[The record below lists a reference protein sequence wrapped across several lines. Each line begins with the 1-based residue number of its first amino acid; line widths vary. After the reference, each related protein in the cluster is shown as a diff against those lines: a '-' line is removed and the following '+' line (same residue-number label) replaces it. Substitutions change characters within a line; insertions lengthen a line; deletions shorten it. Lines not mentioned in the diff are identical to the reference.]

1 MRSPRRKRSRSRHS
15 EDFKYPPSNSKEF
28 KAVVLMYLATE
39 KLALPSDALSML
51 RSIRMLQRGSSA
63 RMFMK
68 GVRIEPLLRDL
79 QDRGALKLQP
89 ISIGMRDTYLI
100 MDISK
105 DFISQL
111 SRETSKDRPKKQASP
126 TRNKDAESSEEDTF
140 KIDEL
145 LNSVPED
152 ESKLIERLKNEG
164 PDWSDLCPNGRKE
177 NCKEDCPKRHYRKV
191 INEFTRES
199 LGECSYITG
208 CIKQSICPFLHYTL
222 A

>member
-1 MRSPRRKRSRSRHS
+1 
-15 EDFKYPPSNSKEF
+15 
-28 KAVVLMYLATE
+28 MYLATE

-126 TRNKDAESSEEDTF
+126 TRNKAAE
-140 KIDEL
+140 
-145 LNSVPED
+145 
-152 ESKLIERLKNEG
+152 
-164 PDWSDLCPNGRKE
+164 
-177 NCKEDCPKRHYRKV
+177 
-191 INEFTRES
+191 
-199 LGECSYITG
+199 
-208 CIKQSICPFLHYTL
+208 
-222 A
+222 

>member
-28 KAVVLMYLATE
+28 KAIVLLYLATE
-39 KLALPSDALSML
+39 KLPLPSDALSLL
-51 RSIRMLQRGSSA
+51 RSLRMLQRGSSA

-68 GVRIEPLLRDL
+68 GIRIEPLLKEL

-89 ISIGMRDTYLI
+89 ISIGTVDTYLI

-105 DFISQL
+105 EFISQL

-126 TRNKDAESSEEDTF
+126 TRNKELEKTDDETL

-145 LNSVPED
+145 LNSVSED
-152 ESKLIERLKNEG
+152 EPKLLERLKNEG
-164 PDWSDLCPNGRKE
+164 PEWTDLCSNGTKE
-177 NCKEDCPKRHYRKV
+177 NCVEDCSKPHYKKLM
-191 INEFTRES
+191 NEFTNES
-199 LGECSYITG
+199 LGECSYLTG
-208 CIKQSICPFLHYTL
+208 CIKQSVCPFIHYTL